1 MEEWILALFPFAS
14 RKEIQARW
22 KHFRT
27 CFKRA
32 LNAQNN
38 AMSGQGRK
46 NGAHNFTL
54 SNCYSFYFTVESEQ
68 HNVI

>member
-22 KHFRT
+22 KNIRT
-27 CFKRA
+27 CFKRE
-32 LNAQNN
+32 LNAKKN

-46 NGAHNFTL
+46 NGVNNFILT
-54 SNCYSFYFTVESEQ
+54 NCYSF
-68 HNVI
+68 